1 MPSAQDVCWS
11 SFLGR
16 GSRAWGRRTIT
27 RRVGQQDNAPEAGD
41 EEPRTAPS
49 DSRTSVLGSQKGR
62 HQLTW
67 PPDLPQ
73 TKVCLGERPSLLRRN
88 LSRRG
93 PNMQHS
99 TQFDEARCL
108 LRFPCLPLTHTK
120 TTTRPKPNAHQ
131 EHRRRACFQSLSR
144 STSSA
149 GSASIASRSSPPV
162 PCSLVTSL

>member
-1 MPSAQDVCWS
+1 VPSAQDVCWS

-16 GSRAWGRRTIT
+16 GSRAWGSRTIT
-27 RRVGQQDNAPEAGD
+27 RRVGPQGNGPEAED

-49 DSRTSVLGSQKGR
+49 DSRTPFPGPQKCR
-62 HQLTW
+62 HQQAK
-67 PPDLPQ
+67 PPDHRQ
-73 TKVCLGERPSLLRRN
+73 TKVGLAPWTSLLRRN
-88 LSRRG
+88 LTRPE

-108 LRFPCLPLTHTK
+108 LRFPCFPLTHTK

-131 EHRRRACFQSLSR
+131 EHRRRACSQSSWR

-149 GSASIASRSSPPV
+149 GSASIASKSSPPV